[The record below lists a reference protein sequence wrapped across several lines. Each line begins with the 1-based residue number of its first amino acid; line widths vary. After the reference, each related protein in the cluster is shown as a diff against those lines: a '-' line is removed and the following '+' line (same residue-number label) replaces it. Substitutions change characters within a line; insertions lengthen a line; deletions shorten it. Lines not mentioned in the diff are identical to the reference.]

1 MFAQSIA
8 SRCDKMQKKST
19 IHDIARELN
28 VTASTV
34 SRALHGNTRIS
45 EEMRRTVKDMA
56 QQLGYE
62 PNHIAS
68 ALRNGRTRIIGVI
81 VPTANRSFFSNV
93 VRGVEAVAKA
103 AEYSVII
110 CQSNDDP
117 VEEANLVDTLLRM
130 RVDGILVSIARE
142 TRQFDHF
149 KKVREQRVPLVL
161 FDRVNE
167 LLGSSTVVLDDRLG
181 AYMTTEHLVQQG
193 FKCIACFAGPQHVN
207 IYAYRYKGYCE
218 ALEAAG
224 IPLDEKLVKTGNL
237 TVEDGR
243 RYMTAL
249 LELPNRPDAVF
260 STSDYAAV
268 GAMQVLKEQGI
279 SIPGQMGLAGFANE
293 LFTGFVEP
301 DLTSIDQHSEQM
313 GIAAAQLIFEEMNT
327 KDKKFIAKKIVL
339 TPSLIKRS
347 SSTVQ

>member
-1 MFAQSIA
+1 
-8 SRCDKMQKKST
+8 MQKKST

-68 ALRNGRTRIIGVI
+68 ALRSGRTRIVGVI

-117 VEEANLVDTLLRM
+117 VEEANLIDTLLRM

-193 FKCIACFAGPQHVN
+193 FKRIACFSGPQHVN
-207 IYAYRYKGYCE
+207 IYAYRYRGYCE

-224 IPLDEKLVKTGNL
+224 IPLDERLVTTGNL

-249 LELPNRPDAVF
+249 LALPNRPDAVF

-268 GAMQVLKEQGI
+268 GAMQVLKEHGI

-301 DLTSIDQHSEQM
+301 GLTSIDQHSEQM

-327 KDKKFIAKKIVL
+327 KDKNFIAKKIVL

-347 SSTVQ
+347 SSIVQ